1 MIFAVLAYFAL
12 ATLLL
17 ALVFLP
23 GVRAQAIGWA
33 QRLLSAG
40 AATRRSINDNG
51 QLRAGQLAR
60 SVGAQSAQTTG
71 WLLRNRRLLMG
82 STALLLAAPLLP
94 LALRG
99 FLELDGFDHRVSR
112 AVNPQVQALLAG
124 EQLVPPPPVPP
135 EWFTTRDVEQ
145 ARPMIRGA
153 SRQWELLDADFRQRL
168 LVTFK
173 LMQEKHGVEMVLLE
187 GYRSPERQA
196 QLAGFGAQVTRALP
210 FESWHQYGLAADCAF
225 IRDGRIV
232 ISERDPWAARSYAL
246 YGEVAAS
253 VGLKWGGG
261 WRSLKDYGHVELP
274 RPGVLKQRATG
285 DEPSAQQVH

>member
-23 GVRAQAIGWA
+23 GVRAHALGWA

-40 AATRRSINDNG
+40 AATRRSINDSG
-51 QLRAGQLAR
+51 QLRAGQFAR
-60 SVGAQSAQTTG
+60 SVGVQAAQTSG
-71 WLLRNRRLLMG
+71 WMVRNRRSLLA
-82 STALLLAAPLLP
+82 SAALLLAAPLLP

-99 FLELDGFDHRVSR
+99 FLQLDGFDHRVSR
-112 AVNPQVQALLAG
+112 EVNPQVQALLAG

-135 EWFTTRDVEQ
+135 EWFTTREVEQ
-145 ARPMIRGA
+145 ARPLIRGA
-153 SRQWELLDADFRQRL
+153 SRQWELLEAEFRQRL

-187 GYRSPERQA
+187 GYRSPERQD
-196 QLAGFGAQVTRALP
+196 QLAGLGTQVTRAGA

-225 IRDGRIV
+225 IREGRIV

-253 VGLKWGGG
+253 VGLTWGGG
-261 WRSLKDYGHVELP
+261 WRSIKDYGHVELQ
-274 RPGVLKQRATG
+274 RPGVMKRRAAS
-285 DEPSAQQVH
+285 DDPAAQQAH